1 MTDAEASVR
10 ESVRLLPEAD
20 SYSRLAEI
28 LYLQE
33 RFDDGDVALDRARA
47 IDPESGTV
55 YLAEGVGAAMRGRHE
70 EALRAF
76 DRARAVDPA
85 NAATRAD
92 DLAAL
97 VDDMRRAR

>member
-1 MTDAEASVR
+1 
-10 ESVRLLPEAD
+10 LLPEAD
-20 SYSRLAEI
+20 NYSRLAEI

-33 RFDDGDVALDRARA
+33 RFDDGDAALARARE
-47 IDPESGTV
+47 IDPESGMV
-55 YLAEGVGAAMRGRHE
+55 YLAAGVGAAMRGRHD

-76 DRARAVDPA
+76 DHARAVDPA

-97 VDDMRRAR
+97 VDAMRRAQ